1 MKSFVYTVCLL
12 STSVF
17 AQTVFF
23 SDDFESGSLSNWGT
37 QKNDPGQSYT
47 IVDDGSGNNVAQMVH
62 TKGQGRALIEIVVT
76 LDLVNYSV

>member
-1 MKSFVYTVCLL
+1 MKSFVYTVCFLL

-47 IVDDGSGNNVAQMVH
+47 ILMMD
-62 TKGQGRALIEIVVT
+62 LEIM
-76 LDLVNYSV
+76 

>member
-1 MKSFVYTVCLL
+1 MKSFVYTVCLLL

-47 IVDDGSGNNVAQMVH
+47 VIDDGSGNNVA
-62 TKGQGRALIEIVVT
+62 T
-76 LDLVNYSV
+76 LFPDPSSITV